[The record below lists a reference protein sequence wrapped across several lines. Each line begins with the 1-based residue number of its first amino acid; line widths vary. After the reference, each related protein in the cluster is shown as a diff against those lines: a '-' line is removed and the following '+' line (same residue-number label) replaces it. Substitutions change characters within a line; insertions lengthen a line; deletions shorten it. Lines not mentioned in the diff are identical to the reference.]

1 MSNCNLSISCVSIL
15 FIKEKLFTKISLI
28 FFIDY
33 SLKSNRIFFFLVFT
47 IIETK
52 IKKIIKIRIRENK
65 NITIILLL

>member
-1 MSNCNLSISCVSIL
+1 M
-15 FIKEKLFTKISLI
+15 FTKISLI